1 LPIRYLVEK
10 SPDMAKEFF
19 GRKREFCVDNINK
32 VQQIV
37 ASKRKN
43 LESVQIV
50 LQGKV
55 AEGYGGLASGVV
67 ST

>member
-1 LPIRYLVEK
+1 
-10 SPDMAKEFF
+10 MAKEFF

>member
-1 LPIRYLVEK
+1 MEK
-10 SPDMAKEFF
+10 SPELAKEFF

-32 VQQIV
+32 VQAIV

-55 AEGYGGLASGVV
+55 QQGYGGLSSGVV
-67 ST
+67 DT